1 MMKKFRIISITI
13 ALTVLVAALSACS
26 SAPELEDIKD
36 ELTALI
42 EASAE
47 VNEILFGEGLPVYS
61 RDDEENENIYYGMVE
76 ALDGFELVRDESPY
90 QTVEEL
96 EELAEKVYT
105 SDYLEPV
112 AEMVFVG
119 YADEDVGV
127 TAAKYYEYGGRL
139 YRNMSFESYIDGE
152 RNYDYETMKIV
163 KPSKAK
169 YINVELESEKDGER
183 RTVTLAFEKTDDGWR
198 LDTPTY

>member
-152 RNYDYETMKIV
+152 RSYDYETMKIV

>member
-1 MMKKFRIISITI
+1 MKKFRIISITI

-152 RNYDYETMKIV
+152 RSYDYETMKIV